1 MLSAINPTPVRHAP
15 QLLSERSMSIRSP
28 SEEDAIDSAFQA
40 YMDSVR
46 SAFRD
51 TTLTAQGRALAYAVV
66 APGKVGAPG
75 VQVSTFAV
83 DGAQASDIVMI
94 KRVPATA
101 EGPNFLLYI
110 PEEDGPSF
118 HAFTTRED
126 MTVWL
131 KELANDPDRLDT
143 FARHFSQV
151 LAPEQVDRVKRTMT
165 AFAAGDVNA
174 VVGSFAYEKGDI
186 FARLSKDV
194 SQPPP
199 VNGLSK
205 TSLLRI
211 EPDGRATYMGTRAD
225 GEKVLFKYDAYGN
238 LHGGSKDGFFFVKNA
253 LNSDEPLVRM
263 TQQEYAR
270 QVTGTALD
278 NVGAND
284 LNGLYDEFL
293 KQLRNPGHGL
303 GTALA
308 ALGVPKDTAHSIEA
322 VMKNPVTGT
331 LLELNQGNRLG
342 RVFGV
347 DKDAMDSALK
357 QAGDAAQRY
366 IPGYGKRRELLSTLA
381 DTLESTF
388 GTPAVATVEVNIR

>member
-15 QLLSERSMSIRSP
+15 QPLSERSMSIRSP
-28 SEEDAIDSAFQA
+28 SEEDAVDSAFQA

-51 TTLTAQGRALAYAVV
+51 TTLTAQGRALAHAVV

-270 QVTGTALD
+270 KVTDTALD

>member
-1 MLSAINPTPVRHAP
+1 MLSAINPTPARHAP
-15 QLLSERSMSIRSP
+15 PPPSERSMSISSP
-28 SEEDAIDSAFQA
+28 SDEDAVDSAFQA
-40 YMDSVR
+40 YMDRVR

-51 TTLTAQGRALAYAVV
+51 NTLTAQGRALAHAVV

-83 DGAQASDIVMI
+83 DGAQANDIVMI

-110 PEEDGPSF
+110 PEDDEPSF
-118 HAFTTRED
+118 HAFATREE

-131 KELANDPDRLDT
+131 KELANDPDRLDK
-143 FARHFSQV
+143 FSQHFSHA
-151 LAPEQVDRVKRTMT
+151 LAPAQVDRVKQTMT

-186 FARLSKDV
+186 FARLGKGV
-194 SQPPP
+194 TQPSP

-205 TSLLRI
+205 TSLLHI
-211 EPDGRATYMGTRAD
+211 EPDGRATYMGARGD

-238 LHGGSKDGFFFVKNA
+238 LHGGSKDGFFFVKNG

-263 TQQEYAR
+263 TQKEYAR
-270 QVTGTALD
+270 KVTGTALD

-284 LNGLYDEFL
+284 LNGLYEEFL
-293 KQLRNPGHGL
+293 KQLRNPGHDL

-308 ALGVPKDTAHSIEA
+308 ALGVPEDTAHAIETI
-322 VMKNPVTGT
+322 MKNPVTGT
-331 LLELNQGNRLG
+331 LLELNRGNRLG
-342 RVFGV
+342 SVFGV
-347 DKDAMDSALK
+347 DKDTMDSALE
-357 QAGDAAQRY
+357 QAGDAVQSN
-366 IPGYGKRRELLSTLA
+366 IPGYGKRRELLNILA
-381 DTLESTF
+381 GALEGVF
-388 GTPAVATVEVNIR
+388 DRPAGVMADVKTG

>member
-1 MLSAINPTPVRHAP
+1 
-15 QLLSERSMSIRSP
+15 MSISSP
-28 SEEDAIDSAFQA
+28 GDEDAVDSALQA
-40 YMDSVR
+40 YMDRAR

-51 TTLTAQGRALAYAVV
+51 TTLTAQGRALAHAAV

-83 DGAQASDIVMI
+83 DGAQANDIVMI
-94 KRVPATA
+94 RRVPVTA

-110 PEEDGPSF
+110 PEDDGPSF
-118 HAFTTRED
+118 HTFTTREE

-131 KELANDPDRLDT
+131 KALANDPGRLDT
-143 FARHFSQV
+143 FARHFSHP
-151 LAPEQVDRVKRTMT
+151 LAPTQVDRVKQTMT
-165 AFAAGDVNA
+165 AFAAGDINA

-186 FARLSKDV
+186 FARLGKDIT
-194 SQPPP
+194 QPPP

-211 EPDGRATYMGTRAD
+211 EPDGRATYIGTRAD

-253 LNSDEPLVRM
+253 LNSEEPLVRM
-263 TQQEYAR
+263 SQQEYAR
-270 QVTGTALD
+270 KVTGTALD

-308 ALGVPKDTAHSIEA
+308 ALGVPEDTAHSIETI
-322 VMKNPVTGT
+322 MKNPVTGT
-331 LLELNQGNRLG
+331 LLELNRGNRLG
-342 RVFGV
+342 NVFGV
-347 DKDAMDSALK
+347 DKDAMDSALE
-357 QAGDAAQRY
+357 QAGDAVQRN
-366 IPGYGKRRELLSTLA
+366 IPGYGKRREQLNALA
-381 DTLESTF
+381 DSLEGGF
-388 GTPAVATVEVNIR
+388 GKPAVVTAEVKTR

>member
-15 QLLSERSMSIRSP
+15 QPLSERSMSIRSP

-51 TTLTAQGRALAYAVV
+51 TTLTAQGRALAHAVV

-270 QVTGTALD
+270 KVTDTALD

>member
-15 QLLSERSMSIRSP
+15 QPLSERSMSISSS

-51 TTLTAQGRALAYAVV
+51 TTLTAQGRALAHAVV

-270 QVTGTALD
+270 KVTDTALD

>member
-15 QLLSERSMSIRSP
+15 QPLSERSMSIRSP

-51 TTLTAQGRALAYAVV
+51 TTLTAQGRALAHAVV

-151 LAPEQVDRVKRTMT
+151 LAPEQADRIKRTMT

-270 QVTGTALD
+270 KVTDTALD